1 MDTSHIEL
9 LKGIEIAISTPR
21 DYDWWMFGINAANV
35 LFFIFISYLLNQLNK
50 NIAKSQENLQREI
63 SQNQEN
69 LQKEIAKNQDE
80 LQKRN
85 LKLQLFEKRIKVL
98 ECVLDTKKHLKENII
113 DYPLILD
120 SFKDETLTVL
130 LKEQYD
136 NIKYNSVVSTML
148 FGSDISEKLQ
158 TLKEKIENIIN
169 KYIDS
174 NVIYLKPEY
183 KTFSYNDNS
192 LRKINGKYSNCLRE
206 GKTLDEM
213 KNEINDPLFTSI
225 VELINLKEDYCKY
238 IDDNNIIE
246 KFHEY
251 LNVHDLEK

>member
-9 LKGIEIAISTPR
+9 LKGIENAISTPR
-21 DYDWWMFGINAANV
+21 VYDWLVFVIAVINVGAFV
-35 LFFIFISYLLNQLNK
+35 FLSIYIYKLNK
-50 NIAKSQENLQREI
+50 KV
-63 SQNQEN
+63 
-69 LQKEIAKNQDE
+69 AKNQDD
-80 LQKRN
+80 LLKRN
-85 LKLQLFEKRIKVL
+85 LRLQLFEKRIKVL

-120 SFKDETLTVL
+120 SFKDKTLTVL

-174 NVIYLKPEY
+174 NVIYSKPEY